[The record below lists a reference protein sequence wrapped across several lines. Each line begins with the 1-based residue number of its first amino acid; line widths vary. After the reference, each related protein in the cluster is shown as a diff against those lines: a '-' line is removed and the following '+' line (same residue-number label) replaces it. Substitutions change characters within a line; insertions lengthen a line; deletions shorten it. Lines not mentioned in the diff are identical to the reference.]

1 MSSNAQ
7 RFLALHVPGQPL
19 VMPNPWDV
27 GSARVLATLGFAALA
42 TTSSGFALSLGRHD
56 GGVRRE
62 EALDHARMLVS
73 AVDVPVSADL
83 ENGFGDDAE
92 TVAETV
98 RAAAAVGLAGASI
111 EDYTGRDDEIY
122 DLGRTTE
129 RITAAVDAAA
139 GRVVLTARAENFLHG
154 KQDLRDTVA
163 RLQAYEQAGA
173 DVLYAP
179 GLRRPED
186 ITAVLGELERPV
198 NVLLLPDG
206 PDVPRLAD
214 LGVARISVGGTFAYA
229 AAGALA
235 RAARELTGAGPYDFW
250 GLAGEGR
257 AVADDALGG

>member
-27 GSARVLATLGFAALA
+27 GSARVLATIGFAALA

-111 EDYTGRDDEIY
+111 EDYAGRDDEIY
-122 DLGRTTE
+122 DIGRATE